1 VRIAITGMS
10 LATPFGVG
18 VDALREGLCGR
29 GRFAQPSL
37 LPHEAFPAPRVHEVL
52 DWDPSDVLGTKGHRH
67 FDRLT
72 RFLAVT
78 ARLALRASG
87 YREGDDWGGGD
98 TARFGVVSATAFGSL
113 DEITEQNRIAEFEDP
128 RYINPTRFPNTV
140 INAAA
145 GYVSIREELRG
156 PNTTIVS
163 GRTGGLLALSHAR
176 GQLEEGEVNASLV
189 GGGEVVSEP
198 LYVALERLGLFD
210 RYSGLTLAE
219 GAGFFVVERAGDVI
233 ERGGRALAYLAGEGV
248 AFEPPA
254 DDTTMM
260 HASAR
265 AAARAL
271 ERAAGGTRVDVAVIS
286 GSAIESLTSA
296 ERDAVREVLGD
307 VPVLAPNVTMG
318 EAFAASGIF
327 ALGAGVLLSSDPALA
342 SELLGMAQSAP
353 QRVAVLALGQ
363 EGQASAVVLERAGSP
378 RGSR

>member
-1 VRIAITGMS
+1 MRIAITGMS

-18 VDALREGLCGR
+18 LDAFREGLCGR
-29 GRFAQPSL
+29 GRFGPSGV
-37 LPHEAFPAPRVHEVL
+37 LPPDAFPAPRVREVL
-52 DWDPSDVLGTKGHRH
+52 DWDPNDVLGAKGHRH

-72 RFLAVT
+72 RFLTVT

-87 YREGDDWGGGD
+87 FRDGDEWRGGD
-98 TARFGVVSATAFGSL
+98 TAKFGVISATAFGSL

-163 GRTGGLLALSHAR
+163 GRTGGLLSLGHAR
-176 GQLEEGEVNASLV
+176 GQLEDGEVNATLV

-198 LYVALERLGLFD
+198 LYVALERLGLFE
-210 RYSGLTLAE
+210 RYAGLALAE
-219 GAGFFVVERAGDVI
+219 GAGFLTVEREGDVI
-233 ERGGRALAYLAGEGV
+233 ERGGRVWAYLAGEGA

-254 DDTTMM
+254 DDATMT

-271 ERAAGGTRVDVAVIS
+271 RSAAGSAGVDAAVIS

-296 ERDAVREVLGD
+296 EREAVREVLGEI
-307 VPVLAPNVTMG
+307 PVLAPNVAIG

-327 ALGAGVLLSSDPALA
+327 AIGAGVLLSSDATLA
-342 SELLGMAQSAP
+342 SELLGVSQSAP
-353 QRVAVLALGQ
+353 RRVAVLALGQ
-363 EGQASAVVLERAGSP
+363 EGQASAVVLERA
-378 RGSR
+378 